1 MMTILYYD
9 ESQSKEELYKIAE
22 GVREVTQDKVIVL
35 PKNFDIL
42 LDCSLDQ
49 LVSVKGIIDAAI
61 TLKLRLQ
68 EPDNTI
74 IQ

>member
-1 MMTILYYD
+1 MTILYYD
-9 ESQSKEELYKIAE
+9 KSQPKEELFRIVK
-22 GVREVTQDKVIVL
+22 GVKEVTQDEVIAL

-49 LVSVKGIIDAAI
+49 LVSVKGIIDTAI
-61 TLKLRLQ
+61 ALKTEMTELTT
-68 EPDNTI
+68 DI

>member
-1 MMTILYYD
+1 MTILYYD
-9 ESQSKEELYKIAE
+9 DTKPKEELYNIVK
-22 GVREVTQDKVIVL
+22 GVRELTQDKVIAL

-49 LVSVKGIIDAAI
+49 LISVKGILDTAI
-61 TLKLRLQ
+61 TLKMQML
-68 EPDNTI
+68 ESTPDI

>member
-1 MMTILYYD
+1 MTVLYYD
-9 ESQSKEELYKIAE
+9 DTKPKEELYTMVKGIK
-22 GVREVTQDKVIVL
+22 EVTKDEVIVL

-49 LVSVKGIIDAAI
+49 LISVKGILDTAI
-61 TLKLRLQ
+61 SLKIKMEETTTNL
-68 EPDNTI
+68 